1 MDSKMKNE
9 EIGSKETKEF
19 LQEKIYLMKFIED
32 IKTMTMNEL
41 IELESAL
48 ENEKNN
54 RFGIDI

>member
-1 MDSKMKNE
+1 MKNE
-9 EIGSKETKEF
+9 EISLKEVKEF
-19 LQEKIYLMKFIED
+19 LQEKSYLMKFIEN